1 MYNRK
6 LMKKDLMELAMYRL
20 KYKFTKDDKEAVE
33 VLSNQVALK
42 RSLLANRM
50 QVFNML
56 GEEGDDDG
64 ELLGE
69 VIKKCYRFSLETGL
83 GVIDYI
89 GNTAMVAPA

>member
-6 LMKKDLMELAMYRL
+6 LMKKDLMELVIYKL
-20 KYKFTKDDKEAVE
+20 KYKFTKDDKEAIE

-56 GEEGDDDG
+56 GEEDKEG
-64 ELLGE
+64 EILGE
-69 VIKKCYRFSLETGL
+69 VIKKYYRFSLETGV
-83 GVIDYI
+83 GNIDYI